1 MTDKIFTKETLA
13 QYNGQD
19 GQPSYVAVEGIVYDL
34 SATGP
39 WEGGKHFKGLRAGQD
54 LTEAFANS
62 HHTPK
67 RLQNLP
73 QMGRYEG

>member
-34 SATGP
+34 SAMGP
-39 WEGGKHFKGLRAGQD
+39 WEGGKHFKGLRARTRLNRSLRK
-54 LTEAFANS
+54 LTP
-62 HHTPK
+62 HT
-67 RLQNLP
+67 
-73 QMGRYEG
+73 